1 MNDRNINCLPLPNWI
16 DNLLTNF
23 GGLRQLDVVRL
34 DDIGVTNTIDC
45 LVVFEDQYLD
55 LKKRRLLINALER
68 KNINTL
74 VIINT
79 HVFFFDQEVLDEL
92 DKLSANFDIHVLCQG
107 HYARKYDN
115 INWHHFELAEHCISH
130 PFNLLLSTRLQAR
143 RNPEKTFLI
152 RVVQKD
158 QFRKTVMQGITA
170 SQIGQDVIS
179 PVKNRWKSRRAKGEE
194 ASWAL
199 FESKADLFEFIKEK
213 YPNDIH
219 AKSALDGFGNG
230 LPNFSL
236 YEKSFCEVVLET
248 KNTGAY
254 HFTEKIFRPIAL
266 CIPVIFL
273 GSKAMHEEL
282 YGYGYRFYDHDFYK
296 YWHDESTPLG
306 ERVERLVSF
315 MQHIKDDEG
324 AREQMT
330 DTANNNY
337 QLFWN
342 KRKLYYYQNW
352 NNIFDQI
359 CKGKN
364 IERVVESIYS
374 KCNF

>member
-179 PVKNRWKSRRAKGEE
+179 PSVVRKDK
-194 ASWAL
+194 
-199 FESKADLFEFIKEK
+199 ESSVDLFKLQEGLVGFVKEK
-213 YPNDIH
+213 YPDNMDAIP
-219 AKSALDGFGNG
+219 SLTSFGHG

>member
-1 MNDRNINCLPLPNWI
+1 MNYRNINCLPLPNWV
-16 DNLLTNF
+16 DSFLTDF
-23 GGLRQLDVVRL
+23 GGLRQLDVVSL

-55 LKKRRLLINALER
+55 LKKRRLLINALEG

-74 VIINT
+74 VIFNP
-79 HVFFFDQEVLDEL
+79 HVFFFDHEVLDEL
-92 DKLSANFDIHVLCQG
+92 DKLAANFDIHVLCQG

-115 INWHHFELAEHCISH
+115 IKLHHFELAEHTISH
-130 PFNLLLSTRLQAR
+130 HFNLLLSTRLQAR

-152 RVVQKD
+152 QVVQKD

-179 PVKNRWKSRRAKGEE
+179 PLRKDKG
-194 ASWAL
+194 SWVL
-199 FESKADLFEFIKEK
+199 FEPKIAVLRKFIKEK

-219 AKSALDGFGNG
+219 AQSALNGFGNG

-236 YEKSFCEVVLET
+236 YEKSFCEVVIET
-248 KNTGAY
+248 KNTDSY
-254 HFTEKIFRPIAL
+254 HFTEKTFRPIAL
-266 CIPVIFL
+266 CVPVIFL
-273 GSKAMHEEL
+273 GSKAMYEEL

-296 YWHDESTPLG
+296 YWHDESKTLG

-315 MQHIKDDEG
+315 MQHVKDDEG
-324 AREQMT
+324 AREQMS

-364 IERVVESIYS
+364 IERVVESVYS
-374 KCNF
+374 NCNF

>member
-1 MNDRNINCLPLPNWI
+1 MNSRNINCLPLPDWVNMM
-16 DNLLTNF
+16 LMSF
-23 GGLRQLDVVRL
+23 GGLRKLDIIKV

-45 LVVFEDQYLD
+45 LVVYEDEYL
-55 LKKRRLLINALER
+55 KHRELLINALEG

-74 VIINT
+74 VIFNT
-79 HVFFFDQEVLDEL
+79 HAMLFDHEVLDEL
-92 DKLSANFDIHVLCQG
+92 DKLSTNFDIHVLCQG

-115 INWHHFELAEHCISH
+115 INMHHFELEEHCISH
-130 PFNLLLSTRLQAR
+130 HFTLLLSTRLQAR
-143 RNPEKTFLI
+143 RNPKKTFLMQ
-152 RVVQKD
+152 VVQKD
-158 QFRKTVMQGITA
+158 EFRKTVVRGVTSSRIAHAVTDTNRKGHSA
-170 SQIGQDVIS
+170 SEDLRVLQQNLIDSVENEYPGNIDVI
-179 PVKNRWKSRRAKGEE
+179 P
-194 ASWAL
+194 
-199 FESKADLFEFIKEK
+199 
-213 YPNDIH
+213 
-219 AKSALDGFGNG
+219 ALDSFSFA
-230 LPNFSL
+230 PNFSH
-236 YEKSFCEVVLET
+236 YENSFCEIVVET

-254 HFTEKIFRPIAL
+254 HFTEKTFRPIAF

-273 GSKAMHEEL
+273 GSNAMYAEL
-282 YGYGYRFYDHDFYK
+282 YRYGYRFYDHDFYK
-296 YWHDESTPLG
+296 YWHDENIPLS

-342 KRKLYYYQNW
+342 KRKLYHYQNW
-352 NNIFDQI
+352 NDIFDQI

-364 IERVVESIYS
+364 IERVVESVYS